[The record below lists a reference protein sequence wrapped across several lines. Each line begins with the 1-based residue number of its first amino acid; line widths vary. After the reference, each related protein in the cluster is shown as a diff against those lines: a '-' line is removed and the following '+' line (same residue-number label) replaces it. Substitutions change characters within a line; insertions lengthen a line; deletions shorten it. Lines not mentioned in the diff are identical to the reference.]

1 MSILEIVLYPNPI
14 LLQKSVPVTQFDKKL
29 EQLVMDMEDT
39 RKHYKG
45 VGLAAPQIGILE
57 QICIAEFR
65 NKRIVLINPEI
76 TEETGAEADQE
87 GCLSI
92 PGVTVTLNR
101 ATRITVKA
109 QDIKGNAFTIKEK
122 NYFARII
129 QHEIDHLNGIL
140 ITQKEYLSIEKD

>member
-1 MSILEIVLYPNPI
+1 
-14 LLQKSVPVTQFDKKL
+14 
-29 EQLVMDMEDT
+29 MDMVDT
-39 RKHYKG
+39 RKHFIG
-45 VGLAAPQIGILE
+45 VGLAAPHIGFLE

-92 PGVTVTLNR
+92 PGVTVTLIR
-101 ATRITVKA
+101 ATRITVKE
-109 QDIKGNAFTIKEK
+109 QDIKWNAFTIKEK
-122 NYFARII
+122 IYFARII